1 MVQNIKKTY
10 ILNHLLRQE
19 FGASTVV
26 SIDYSDYEGAN
37 IIHDMNYPISQET
50 YSKFDTVIDAGSLEH
65 VYNAPQAL
73 KNCSLICNKSG
84 GQIVH
89 ILPSNNYCG
98 HGFWQFSPELFFS
111 LYSKENGYRN
121 TEIFL
126 ADLSDNKYWYKV
138 IKPHSGQRVI
148 VTSKTPVYC
157 LVRTVLSKQ
166 VTGDFSDIQQSDYID
181 LWSDRSEKDI
191 VKKQN

>member
-89 ILPSNNYCG
+89 ILPSNNYCS
-98 HGFWQFSPELFFS
+98 HGFWQFSPELFF
-111 LYSKENGYRN
+111 LYILKKMDI
-121 TEIFL
+121 EILKYFL
-126 ADLSDNKYWYKV
+126 QTYQIINIG
-138 IKPHSGQRVI
+138 IK
-148 VTSKTPVYC
+148 
-157 LVRTVLSKQ
+157 
-166 VTGDFSDIQQSDYID
+166 
-181 LWSDRSEKDI
+181 
-191 VKKQN
+191 